1 MLFSRPRQSLP
12 ESLSFQF
19 LHVPIFWKSNLTLH
33 RPCSHTHTHTPCDVP
48 VRARFRPTLAKED
61 EIRAELA
68 EDKVRSTQSYKTYC
82 KEQADYV
89 TNDLE
94 IETPQ
99 SMQFADEN
107 YTVVKGAVPVYILD
121 LIEKYMK
128 RRGFKKEA
136 MFTKVVNDVVYHDLS
151 RQMFNCA
158 LDWVMYFLIAVPVA
172 LALVKHGL
180 LNMVGGGLRAA
191 KVVTYILS
199 PAKAGDATK
208 RHQAFHEDFA
218 HISLAFSRRTLA
230 SASSLG
236 A

>member
-1 MLFSRPRQSLP
+1 
-12 ESLSFQF
+12 
-19 LHVPIFWKSNLTLH
+19 
-33 RPCSHTHTHTPCDVP
+33 
-48 VRARFRPTLAKED
+48 
-61 EIRAELA
+61 
-68 EDKVRSTQSYKTYC
+68 
-82 KEQADYV
+82 
-89 TNDLE
+89 
-94 IETPQ
+94 
-99 SMQFADEN
+99 MQFADEN

-172 LALVKHGL
+172 LVLVKHGL

-218 HISLAFSRRTLA
+218 HYLAGFFKTDFGISVLVGCVEGSIVHIIPKSYGGKDEEVERKIKAGEFLEVHLKRGEALVMGPGLVHRGTGYNVRNSRLFVAFMGGRSSVA
-230 SASSLG
+230 SFLNTYNVYNIVTGEAESKVSST
-236 A
+236 